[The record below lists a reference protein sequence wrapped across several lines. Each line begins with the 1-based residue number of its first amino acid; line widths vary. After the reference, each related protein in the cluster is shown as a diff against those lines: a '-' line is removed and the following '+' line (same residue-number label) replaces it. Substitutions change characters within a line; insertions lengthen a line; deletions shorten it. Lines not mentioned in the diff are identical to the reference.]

1 MEHLFNVI
9 LQLLS
14 VTSLKNHSIVKFK
27 YLWCKA
33 RKSSVYLAILS
44 NSEIKLTIKY
54 RTGHIAIL
62 VWHFYYE
69 EWNLIS
75 FVKELI
81 FDSDIKV
88 KKQWP
93 LFPGL
98 KWHEFLNSL
107 VYVRYLYTPSGPR
120 EITFLTFKEINRQN
134 FSKMEQGLFPLPV
147 SCLSTRLS
155 IMNVL

>member
-1 MEHLFNVI
+1 M
-9 LQLLS
+9 
-14 VTSLKNHSIVKFK
+14 
-27 YLWCKA
+27 
-33 RKSSVYLAILS
+33 
-44 NSEIKLTIKY
+44 
-54 RTGHIAIL
+54 
-62 VWHFYYE
+62 WHFYYE

-75 FVKELI
+75 FIKELI

-93 LFPGL
+93 VFPGL

-134 FSKMEQGLFPLPV
+134 FSKMEQGLFPLPM
-147 SCLSTRLS
+147 SCLSTRLP
-155 IMNVL
+155 IMKKQSFIKKETPCFRLCYEKNCQLFWIFTILIILKIQFLFSYVE